1 MIFGFVF
8 DQCLQRK
15 PTSPQAHKAP
25 NFTREPSTSPTLQR
39 SSNDK
44 AFIYEEDAPERDP
57 SGTSDKTGTIQTRL
71 AWPLRKDD
79 THKPRNGSIF
89 FFLPF
94 LPLIQR
100 LSFTKIPSEQIIFP
114 QTTLS
119 STKQLFAVTAR
130 RLSLSSEASPPK
142 LRSLFSGT
150 NLSRSLSCFLCLVT
164 RKP

>member
-57 SGTSDKTGTIQTRL
+57 SGTSDETGTIQRRL

-89 FFLPF
+89 FFAFFALDLATQFYQNTLRIDHFPTNNPVLNEVAFRSDCQTPF
-94 LPLIQR
+94 SLIG
-100 LSFTKIPSEQIIFP
+100 SIAAETPFSIF
-114 QTTLS
+114 
-119 STKQLFAVTAR
+119 R
-130 RLSLSSEASPPK
+130 Y
-142 LRSLFSGT
+142 
-150 NLSRSLSCFLCLVT
+150 
-164 RKP
+164 